1 MPAGPY
7 QPGPPDSQEVKII
20 FPDAEGIVLD
30 RWTNYSFKSDFLTP
44 ADSFHFN
51 LGLDENGLPEPAKEA
66 LCFGA
71 RIQLMCDQRVLA
83 NGHVD
88 IFDTAADRSSGH
100 VVTIT
105 GRDRLGQVLDT
116 TADPTYQLK
125 EGGTLA
131 DLLHDLFKPFGFSE
145 SDFVLDPEADRNAKT
160 GIRGTPTTRGG
171 KKKGPQPLKSF
182 VLHQTKP
189 YNHESVWHFANRVT
203 QRHGLWIRLSADG
216 AQILV
221 TQPNYDQAPAYSL
234 LRTRD
239 YTNVLQGS
247 RLTVDMTDQPTM
259 IIADSFGGG
268 AEYGKGRFRAY
279 CVNPLLGF
287 DEDGN
292 VLPEV
297 AEVLKKYPSAYELT
311 IPRTTFYRRAKN
323 LAPRVMYLHDD
334 ESKTQL
340 QLNAFVLRE
349 MSLLLRKAIRG
360 KYVVEG
366 HGQMT
371 ENGFVGF
378 AYDTIAHVRD
388 DAAGFDDD
396 MWVLGVTY
404 DKSRGGTGTTTTLD
418 LIMKDSLHF

>member
-1 MPAGPY
+1 MAAPY
-7 QPGPPDSQEVKII
+7 RPGPPDSQEVKII
-20 FPDAEGIVLD
+20 FPDADGIVLD
-30 RWTNYSFKSDFLTP
+30 RWTDYSFKSDFLTP
-44 ADSFHFN
+44 ADSFHFT
-51 LGLDENGLPEPAKEA
+51 LGLDENGLPEPAKQA
-66 LCFGA
+66 LTFGA
-71 RIQLMCDQRVLA
+71 RIQLLCDQRTLA

-88 IFDTAADRSSGH
+88 IFDTSADRGSGH

-131 DLLHDLFKPFGFSE
+131 DLLHDMFAPFGFGPD
-145 SDFVLDPEADRNAKT
+145 DFVLDPEADRNAKT

-189 YNHESVWHFANRVT
+189 YNHESVWHFTNRVA

-216 AQILV
+216 TKIIV
-221 TQPNYDQAPAYSL
+221 STPNYDQAPAYSL
-234 LRTRD
+234 MRTREFS
-239 YTNVLQGS
+239 NVLQGS

-268 AEYGKGRFRAY
+268 GEYGKGRYRAY

-297 AEVLKKYPSAYELT
+297 AAVLKKYPSAYELT
-311 IPRTTFYRRAKN
+311 IPRTTFLRRAPK

-349 MSLLLRKAIRG
+349 MSLLLRKAVRG

-366 HGQMT
+366 HGQTT
-371 ENGFVGF
+371 ENGFAGF

-388 DAAGFDDD
+388 DAAGFDDE

-404 DKSRGGTGTTTTLD
+404 DKSRSGGTKTTLD